1 MMFYKIF
8 TNITNFMWSTTN
20 GIREGLVKKVINI
33 AKIIS
38 VGLLGGIFGG
48 ISVAWVGYSLL
59 TLTNA
64 MEEEGSYDY
73 MMEGE
78 SMRIFGLFG
87 ILIYLLVFG
96 GIAIIL
102 KKKKI
107 AIPFLVAMLLSASCL
122 LLYIFV

>member
-1 MMFYKIF
+1 M
-8 TNITNFMWSTTN
+8 
-20 GIREGLVKKVINI
+20 KKVINI

-107 AIPFLVAMLLSASCL
+107 AIPLLVAMLLSASCL

>member
-1 MMFYKIF
+1 M
-8 TNITNFMWSTTN
+8 
-20 GIREGLVKKVINI
+20 KKVINI

-78 SMRIFGLFG
+78 SMRIFGLFD

>member
-1 MMFYKIF
+1 MG
-8 TNITNFMWSTTN
+8 STTN

>member
-1 MMFYKIF
+1 M
-8 TNITNFMWSTTN
+8 
-20 GIREGLVKKVINI
+20 KKVINI

-64 MEEEGSYDY
+64 MEEKGSYDY

-96 GIAIIL
+96 GNRYN
-102 KKKKI
+102 
-107 AIPFLVAMLLSASCL
+107 S
-122 LLYIFV
+122 